1 MSRGRE
7 AGVRWRL
14 LLGTAAALLVLDQV
28 SKLLVMAW
36 IPEHRPVPVIPGV
49 FDLVNIRN
57 RGAAFGFLNRSDIE
71 WQFWLFLGA
80 TLVAIWAIVAL
91 ARNTRRPLLL
101 AGLGLIL
108 GGALGNL
115 VDRLR
120 FRAVVD
126 FLDFYWR
133 GWHWPAFNVADMGIC
148 LGAVC
153 ACLALWRPERDAGG
167 PEAAGGGARVPAEGG
182 DAHHG
187 GGEDGA

>member
-182 DAHHG
+182 DARHG